1 MCIQRVFF
9 LPFSC
14 QLLANL
20 QKTAENRLFGKN
32 SGTTRDSDPSAGKMP
47 CFSAFSGVQY
57 DQKQPETAADDQ
69 AGIRLEI
76 SLWLTPHVGS
86 NPTRSAMKKALLST
100 RQKRFFQRNPS
111 LTTGEIHLRWVKSR
125 CDEIPL
131 RGVTDG
137 FHFTVRQRR
146 TISPKA
152 SAFDFTE
159 AEPRFHCC
167 SFRFHR
173 I

>member
-1 MCIQRVFF
+1 MVLSENIDIIPQYMLPTTFRIVFESTF
-9 LPFSC
+9 
-14 QLLANL
+14 
-20 QKTAENRLFGKN
+20 
-32 SGTTRDSDPSAGKMP
+32 
-47 CFSAFSGVQY
+47 
-57 DQKQPETAADDQ
+57 
-69 AGIRLEI
+69 
-76 SLWLTPHVGS
+76 PHQ
-86 NPTRSAMKKALLST
+86 KKALLST

-159 AEPRFHCC
+159 AEPRFHCLYVALLMMC
-167 SFRFHR
+167 VCGHMAQTSHHFAAQAEIHHQPPKAAASRFLF
-173 I
+173 